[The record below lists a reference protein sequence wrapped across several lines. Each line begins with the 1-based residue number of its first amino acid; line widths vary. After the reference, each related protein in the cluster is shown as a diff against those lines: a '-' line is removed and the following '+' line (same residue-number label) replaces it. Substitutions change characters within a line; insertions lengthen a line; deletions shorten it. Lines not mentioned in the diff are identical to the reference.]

1 MVLAI
6 FVGGIFLGFSL
17 GFATMALVAA
27 RGLRFQ
33 SEEAQAIGSYL
44 ACAYSPIRK
53 FSPSLGARPQASG
66 VLLTPG
72 P

>member
-6 FVGGIFLGFSL
+6 FVGGIFPGNFFGLRDHG
-17 GFATMALVAA
+17 AA
-27 RGLRFQ
+27 GRRGLRFQ
-33 SEEAQAIGSYL
+33 SEEAQAMGSNL
-44 ACAYSPIRK
+44 TCAYSPTRK

-66 VLLTPG
+66 AWFTPG